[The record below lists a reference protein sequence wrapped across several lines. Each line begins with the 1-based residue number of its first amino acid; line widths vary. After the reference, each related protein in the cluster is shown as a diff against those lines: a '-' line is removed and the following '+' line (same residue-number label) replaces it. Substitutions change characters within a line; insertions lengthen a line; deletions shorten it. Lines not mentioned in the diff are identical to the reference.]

1 MGVTIDGGLGGI
13 TLKGTPASPISWAAD
28 GATIRVSFV
37 GSGVAFPVL
46 CTNGGSIALVSGER
60 ELEEAMRLI
69 LLTYPGERPMRAE
82 FGSRVRDF
90 VFRPADESMGA
101 ELAHEV
107 KTALLRWEPR
117 VDIVVGERRTGS
129 GQSRAPCSSTSST
142 RSKGTNDRRNLVF
155 PFYTI
160 PDDGSDY

>member
-1 MGVTIDGGLGGI
+1 V
-13 TLKGTPASPISWAAD
+13 PAD
-28 GATIRVSFV
+28 FV

-46 CTNGGSIALVSGER
+46 CTQGGSIALVSGER

-90 VFRPADESMGA
+90 VFRSADESMGA

-117 VDIVVGERRTGS
+117 VDILSVS
-129 GQSRAPCSSTSST
+129 AAPDVDSPSTMFIDIQYQIKS
-142 RSKGTNDRRNLVF
+142 TNDRRNLVF

-160 PDDGSDY
+160 PEDGSDY